1 MVFYIYENFF
11 NIWLNVRELES
22 QICFSFILLQCQ
34 VMWPLENAVYSRK
47 RAGKENNIVVLAR
60 KWLCP

>member
-11 NIWLNVRELES
+11 DIWLNVRDLES
-22 QICFSFILLQCQ
+22 QIYFSFILLQCQ

-47 RAGKENNIVVLAR
+47 RAGKENNIV
-60 KWLCP
+60 